1 MDSSAMHYDVLAI
14 PPGKTIFDVYPELLH
29 YVELSKPIEVER
41 KKNKETV
48 KEVIITADKAFVFVA
63 LLVDPDSPLKDIRDF
78 KQKSEKAAVLAQF
91 PVSSDGYRPEVQ
103 NVIDLKE
110 YRIQIIMLRYF
121 MNTAEY
127 EFEHWVSLKM
137 AYHQSTMLLRRSTS
151 QRIDDAIDEVDKKLK
166 IQEKL
171 ELLKQKI
178 LTLEAAIFNDQKIR
192 EALQKSAT
200 SQNYRWAEMF
210 SDPNPDEEDMVKH
223 ESDEDDDDFATN
235 WK

>member
-1 MDSSAMHYDVLAI
+1 MHYDVLSVT
-14 PPGKTIFDVYPELLH
+14 PEKKLFDIYPELTH
-29 YVELSKPIEVER
+29 YVELNRGIEVER
-41 KKNKETV
+41 IVDKKQKS

-63 LLVDPDSPLKDIRDF
+63 LLVDPESPLKTIRDF
-78 KQKSEKAAVLAQF
+78 KQKSERAAVLAEF
-91 PVSSDGYRPEVQ
+91 PVSTEGYRDEVQ
-103 NVIDLKE
+103 AVIDLKE
-110 YRIQIIMLRYF
+110 YRIQTIMLRYF

-178 LTLEAAIFNDQKIR
+178 LTLEASIFDDNKIR
-192 EALQKSAT
+192 EALQKAAT

-223 ESDEDDDDFATN
+223 ENDEDDDFETN
-235 WK
+235 WKE